1 MAVSIQYGQ
10 CTADPRKLD
19 KSTDFQGDSPVTATI
34 KDNCSIM
41 TPDFIVSASIVDLAT
56 CNYLKCTT
64 WSRYYYITDLVTMP
78 GGRVMIRCSEDVL
91 TSNAEQIKQLSL
103 YLDRTQQKVNADKYL
118 NDRRV
123 PAELRRQCITLDFDK
138 TPFTANYGSD
148 TVYVLT
154 VLGGYGHTQ
163 SSSAKQQPEQKEVDL
178 DDHK

>member
-1 MAVSIQYGQ
+1 MSVSIQFGQ

-19 KSTDFQGDSPVTATI
+19 KSADFQPGSPVIAAI

-56 CNYLKCTT
+56 CNYLKCST

-91 TSNAEQIKQLSL
+91 TSNADQIKQLSL
-103 YLDRTQQKVNADKYL
+103 YLDRSQQKANADKFL

-154 VLGGYGHTQ
+154 VLGGYGNN
-163 SSSAKQQPEQKEVDL
+163 QQKGGENK
-178 DDHK
+178 

>member
-1 MAVSIQYGQ
+1 MPVTIQYGK

-19 KSTDFQGDSPVTATI
+19 KSGDFDEGSPVTATI

-41 TPDFIVSASIVDLAT
+41 TPDFIVSSSIVDLLT
-56 CNYLKCTT
+56 CNYLHCST

-78 GGRVMIRCSEDVL
+78 GGRVMIRCAEDVL
-91 TSNAEQIKQLSL
+91 TSNAEQIKALSL
-103 YLDRTQQKVNADKYL
+103 YLDRTEQETNADKYL

-123 PAELRRQCITLDFDK
+123 PAELRRQCITLDFDR
-138 TPFTANYGSD
+138 TPFTANYAND

-163 SSSAKQQPEQKEVDL
+163 SSDTRKNGGSNDS
-178 DDHK
+178 